1 MLIST
6 LIDILTDQAISG
18 EAFFAGTLK
27 GAGHVAALGVYGTVV
42 LAGGALVIVVTS
54 VLVSSSVSYET
65 RRA

>member
-27 GAGHVAALGVYGTVV
+27 GAGDVVTLGVYGTVV
-42 LAGGALVIVVTS
+42 HAGGALVLVVTS